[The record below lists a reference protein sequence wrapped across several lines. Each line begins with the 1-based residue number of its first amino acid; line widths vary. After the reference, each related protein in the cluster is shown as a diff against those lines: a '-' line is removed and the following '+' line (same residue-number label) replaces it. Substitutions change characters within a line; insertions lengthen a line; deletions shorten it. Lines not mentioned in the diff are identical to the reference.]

1 MKLDGMSAARIAAV
15 LNERGVLSPLQ
26 YKKDRGLPHP
36 RKSFADKE
44 GAKWSAHTIIRI
56 LADETYAGTLIQ
68 GKQSTPN
75 YKLKERIDCPV
86 SEWKRRENA
95 HEAIVSKQDFELVQ
109 RLSRLDTR
117 TSPDGGSVYPFS
129 GMLVCGSCG
138 SRMTRATRKSGG
150 RTYYYYLCPT
160 TKKRGCK
167 SEGMIKESEL
177 MSVVLENIKRKIA
190 SVVTLDDILR
200 AIDAR
205 SAGQRIADGLRVQLD
220 ENERRLEQ
228 IRRFKSG
235 LYENMVS
242 GVISKDEYKALK
254 ARYTAD
260 AEPLEA
266 ANAKLEREIEDAL
279 ACKTERLLWL
289 EHFKQFENIDTIN
302 RKVVSILIKSIR
314 ILGKRE
320 IAIDYNYQAE
330 YEATAQ
336 ISGAAAI
343 GKGAI

>member
-1 MKLDGMSAARIAAV
+1 MKTKLTLQEKLRDLRD
-15 LNERGVLSPLQ
+15 ERKLTLTALSEQTGIPTATLQ
-26 YKKDRGLPHP
+26 RL
-36 RKSFADKE
+36 
-44 GAKWSAHTIIRI
+44 
-56 LADETYAGTLIQ
+56 
-68 GKQSTPN
+68 
-75 YKLKERIDCPV
+75 
-86 SEWKRRENA
+86 
-95 HEAIVSKQDFELVQ
+95 EASVSKQDFELVQ

-117 TSPDGGSVYPFS
+117 TSPDGDSVYPFS

-177 MSVVLENIKRKIA
+177 MGVVLENIKRKIA
-190 SVVTLDDILR
+190 SVVTLDEILR

-266 ANAKLEREIEDAL
+266 ANTKLEREIEDAL

-330 YEATAQ
+330 YEAAAQ

-343 GKGAI
+343 GKGAV